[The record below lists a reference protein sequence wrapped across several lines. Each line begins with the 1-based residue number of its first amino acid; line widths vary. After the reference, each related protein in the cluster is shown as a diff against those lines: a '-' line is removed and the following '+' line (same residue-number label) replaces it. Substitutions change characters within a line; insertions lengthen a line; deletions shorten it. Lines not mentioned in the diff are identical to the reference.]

1 MEFCRVQGEEGLAC
15 PLPRE
20 RTRGQTMIREIE
32 GRTGEGNAGT
42 QIGKTE
48 RNAAVAFL
56 VFSPRPDVSGPSRR
70 SP

>member
-1 MEFCRVQGEEGLAC
+1 
-15 PLPRE
+15 
-20 RTRGQTMIREIE
+20 MIREIE

-56 VFSPRPDVSGPSRR
+56 VFSPRPDISGPSRR